1 MVRDFKAGKIYLVQE
16 GFMKKIKSILP
27 AATRSHWV
35 GDGFNVRP
43 IFAHLAFTQDISPFL
58 MFDYAAPREFAAT
71 DEKRGV
77 GPHPHRG
84 FETVTIAFQG
94 EVEHGD
100 SVGNRGV
107 IGPGDVQWMTAA
119 SGIIHEEFLSREFLK
134 QGGVLEMV
142 QLWVNLP
149 AKYKMIA
156 PKYQPILSRDI
167 PVVQLPE
174 NAGRVRVIAGN
185 FAGIQGAAST
195 FSPVNLWDIHLNA
208 GKSVE
213 LTVPEGH
220 NTMLFVRQGKLA
232 VGSAEVGPADLALL
246 QREGSHITLQ
256 AQQDTSMLLMGGEAI
271 AEPIA
276 ASGPFVMNTEQEIR
290 AAMMDYHSGRMGQM
304 AA

>member
-1 MVRDFKAGKIYLVQE
+1 
-16 GFMKKIKSILP
+16 MKKVIKVLP

-35 GDGFNVRP
+35 GDGFKVRP

-58 MFDYAAPREFAAT
+58 MFDYAAPLEFSAT
-71 DEKRGV
+71 NEKRGV

-119 SGIIHEEFLSREFLK
+119 SGIIHEEFLSRDFLK

-156 PKYQPILSRDI
+156 PKYQPILSSDI
-167 PVVQLPE
+167 PVVALTGD
-174 NAGRVRVIAGN
+174 AGTVRVIAGE
-185 FAGIQGAAST
+185 FSGKQGAAST
-195 FSPVNLWDIHLNA
+195 YSPVNLWDIRLVA
-208 GKSVE
+208 GKTVE

-220 NTMLFVRQGKLA
+220 NTMLFVRQGKLDVA
-232 VGSAEVGPADLALL
+232 GETLGAADLALL
-246 QREGSHITLQ
+246 MQEGTQIKLHALE
-256 AQQDTSMLLMGGEAI
+256 DTSLLLMGGEPI

-276 ASGPFVMNTEQEIR
+276 ASGPFVMNTDKEIR
-290 AAMMDYHSGRMGQM
+290 LAMMDYQSGRMGHMQG
-304 AA
+304 

>member
-1 MVRDFKAGKIYLVQE
+1 MKRIKI
-16 GFMKKIKSILP
+16 ILP
-27 AATRSHWV
+27 ATSRSHWV

-43 IFAHLAFTQDISPFL
+43 VFAHLAFTPDISPFL

-119 SGIIHEEFLSREFLK
+119 SGIIHEEFLARDFLRR
-134 QGGVLEMV
+134 GGTLEMV

-149 AKYKMIA
+149 ARYKMIA
-156 PKYQPILSRDI
+156 PKYQPILNQDI
-167 PVVQLPE
+167 PVVQLPD
-174 NAGRVRVIAGN
+174 NSGTVRVIAGN
-185 FAGIQGAAST
+185 FAGAHGAAST
-195 FSPVNLWDIHLNA
+195 YSPVNLWDIALNA

-220 NTMLFVRQGKLA
+220 NAMLFVRHGKIAMEGA
-232 VGSAEVGPADLALL
+232 VIGAADLVLL
-246 QREGSHITLQ
+246 ERDGISIKLQ
-256 AQQDTSMLLMGGEAI
+256 AQEESSILLMGGEPI
-271 AEPIA
+271 AEPIV

-290 AAMMDYHSGRMGQM
+290 LAMMDYQSGRMGQL
-304 AA
+304 AG

>member
-1 MVRDFKAGKIYLVQE
+1 
-16 GFMKKIKSILP
+16 MKKIKTVLP
-27 AATRSHWV
+27 AAARSHWV

-43 IFAHLAFTQDISPFL
+43 IFASLAFTQAISPFL

-71 DEKRGV
+71 EQKRGV

-119 SGIIHEEFLSREFLK
+119 AGIIHEEFLSRDFL
-134 QGGVLEMV
+134 QRGGILEMV

-149 AKYKMIA
+149 ARYKMIA

-167 PVVQLPE
+167 PVLKLPE
-174 NAGRVRVIAGN
+174 NGGLVRVIAGE
-185 FAGIQGAAST
+185 FAGTQGAAT
-195 FSPVNLWDIHLNA
+195 TYSPVNLWDISLNA
-208 GKSVE
+208 GKTVE
-213 LTVPEGH
+213 LIVPDGH

-232 VGSAEVGPADLALL
+232 MGGAALGPADLALL
-246 QREGSHITLQ
+246 ERDGTRISLQ
-256 AQQDTSMLLMGGEAI
+256 AQEETSLLLMGGEPI
-271 AEPIA
+271 AEPIV

-290 AAMMDYHSGRMGQM
+290 LAMMDYQSGRMGQM
-304 AA
+304 AD

>member
-1 MVRDFKAGKIYLVQE
+1 MKRIKI
-16 GFMKKIKSILP
+16 ILP
-27 AATRSHWV
+27 ATSRSHWV

-43 IFAHLAFTQDISPFL
+43 VFAQLAFTPDISPFL

-119 SGIIHEEFLSREFLK
+119 SGIIHEEFLARDFLRR
-134 QGGVLEMV
+134 GGTLEMV

-149 AKYKMIA
+149 ARYKMIA
-156 PKYQPILSRDI
+156 PKYQPILNQDI
-167 PVVQLPE
+167 PVVQLPD
-174 NAGRVRVIAGN
+174 NSGTVRVIAGN
-185 FAGIQGAAST
+185 FAGAQGAAST
-195 FSPVNLWDIHLNA
+195 YSPVNLWDIALNA

-220 NTMLFVRQGKLA
+220 SAMLFVRHGKIAIEDA
-232 VGSAEVGPADLALL
+232 VIGAADLVLL
-246 QREGSHITLQ
+246 ERDGTSIKLQ
-256 AQQDTSMLLMGGEAI
+256 ALEESSILLMGGEPI
-271 AEPIA
+271 AEPII

-290 AAMMDYHSGRMGQM
+290 LAMMDYQSGRMGQL
-304 AA
+304 AG

>member
-1 MVRDFKAGKIYLVQE
+1 
-16 GFMKKIKSILP
+16 MKQIKTVLP
-27 AATRSHWV
+27 ATARSHWV

-43 IFAHLAFTQDISPFL
+43 VFANLAFTQAISPFL

-94 EVEHGD
+94 EVAHGD

-119 SGIIHEEFLSREFLK
+119 SGIIHEEFLSREFL
-134 QGGVLEMV
+134 QRGGVLEMV

-149 AKYKMIA
+149 AKDKMIA
-156 PKYQPILSRDI
+156 PKYQPILSREI
-167 PVVQLPE
+167 PVLQLPD
-174 NAGRVRVIAGN
+174 NSGTLRVIAGN
-185 FAGIQGAAST
+185 YAGTQGAAST
-195 FSPVNLWDIHLNA
+195 FSPVNLWDIKLLA
-208 GKSVE
+208 GKTVE
-213 LTVPEGH
+213 LEVPEGH
-220 NTMLFVRQGKLA
+220 NSMVFVRQGKIAL
-232 VGSAEVGPADLALL
+232 GSAVIGAADLALF
-246 QREGSHITLQ
+246 EKDGTHIRLQ
-256 AQQDTSMLLMGGEAI
+256 AQEDTSLLLMGGEPI

-290 AAMMDYHSGRMGQM
+290 LAMMDYQSGRMGQM
-304 AA
+304 AG

>member
-1 MVRDFKAGKIYLVQE
+1 
-16 GFMKKIKSILP
+16 MKQIKTILR
-27 AATRSHWV
+27 ATARSHWV

-43 IFAHLAFTQDISPFL
+43 VFAHLAFTPDISPFL

-119 SGIIHEEFLSREFLK
+119 SGIIHEEFLARDFLK
-134 QGGVLEMV
+134 RGGTLEMV

-149 AKYKMIA
+149 ARYKMIA
-156 PKYQPILSRDI
+156 PKYQPILSKDI
-167 PVVQLPE
+167 PVVQLPDDS
-174 NAGRVRVIAGN
+174 GTVRVIAGN
-185 FAGIQGAAST
+185 FAGITGAAST
-195 FSPVNLWDIHLNA
+195 FSPVNLWDIKLNA

-213 LTVPEGH
+213 LSVPESH
-220 NTMLFVRQGKLA
+220 NNMLFVRHGRI
-232 VGSAEVGPADLALL
+232 VSGNSVIGPADLAILEQEGTRIGLL
-246 QREGSHITLQ
+246 AHEE
-256 AQQDTSMLLMGGEAI
+256 TSLLLMGGEPI
-271 AEPIA
+271 AEPIV

-290 AAMMDYHSGRMGQM
+290 VATMDYQSGRMGKM
-304 AA
+304 AG

>member
-1 MVRDFKAGKIYLVQE
+1 
-16 GFMKKIKSILP
+16 MKKIKTILP
-27 AATRSHWV
+27 AAARSHWV

-43 IFAHLAFTQDISPFL
+43 IFANLAFTQAISPFL

-71 DEKRGV
+71 EEKRGV

-134 QGGVLEMV
+134 RGGVLEMV

-149 AKYKMIA
+149 ARDKMIA
-156 PKYQPILSRDI
+156 PKYQPILSSDI
-167 PVVQLPE
+167 PVVQLPGK
-174 NAGRVRVIAGN
+174 AGSVRVIAGN
-185 FAGIQGAAST
+185 YAGTQGAAST
-195 FSPVNLWDIHLNA
+195 YSPVNLWDIKLLA
-208 GKSVE
+208 GKTVE
-213 LTVPEGH
+213 LEVPEGH
-220 NTMLFVRQGKLA
+220 HSMVFVRQGKIAL
-232 VGSAEVGPADLALL
+232 GSAVISVADLALFEKDGTYI
-246 QREGSHITLQ
+246 QLQ
-256 AQQDTSMLLMGGEAI
+256 AQEDSSLLLMGGEPI
-271 AEPIA
+271 EEPIV

-290 AAMMDYHSGRMGQM
+290 LAMMDYQSGRMGHLS
-304 AA
+304 A

>member
-1 MVRDFKAGKIYLVQE
+1 
-16 GFMKKIKSILP
+16 MKQIKTILR
-27 AATRSHWV
+27 ATARSHWV

-43 IFAHLAFTQDISPFL
+43 VFAHLAFTPDISPFL
-58 MFDYAAPREFAAT
+58 MFDYAAPRDFAAT

-119 SGIIHEEFLSREFLK
+119 SGIIHEEFLSCTFLK
-134 QGGVLEMV
+134 QGGILEMV

-156 PKYQPILSRDI
+156 PKYQPILSQDI
-167 PVVQLPE
+167 PVLQL
-174 NAGRVRVIAGN
+174 ADHGGTLRVIAGN
-185 FAGIQGAAST
+185 FAGTQGAAST
-195 FSPVNLWDIHLNA
+195 YSPVNLWDIKLNA

-213 LTVPEGH
+213 LTVPAGH
-220 NTMLFVRQGKLA
+220 NTMLFVRQGELA
-232 VGSAEVGPADLALL
+232 LGSEVMGAADLALL
-246 QREGSHITLQ
+246 ERDGTRIKLQ
-256 AQQDTSMLLMGGEAI
+256 AQKDTSLLLMGGEPI
-271 AEPIA
+271 AEPIV

-290 AAMMDYHSGRMGQM
+290 LAMMDYQSGRMGQM
-304 AA
+304 AG